1 MSFRDFR
8 YPDILKKFNLTRREE
23 LNYFAACPPIQPHDS
38 VLNMLRWGVPLAS
51 AISTEKARSEMIVT
65 PLLMALKLHARQVS
79 LFSGV
84 DFSVDPDSGLSGVCD
99 FLLSR
104 SPEQLVVTAP
114 VVAVVEAKN
123 ESIRD
128 GMGQCI
134 AEMVAAQVFNGRED
148 NAIGAVYGAVTT
160 GTSWR
165 FLSLSERVLVIDL
178 NEYLISQPERILGI
192 LLAMVTGQVQSAAV
206 SAPE

>member
-1 MSFRDFR
+1 M
-8 YPDILKKFNLTRREE
+8 E
-23 LNYFAACPPIQPHDS
+23 
-38 VLNMLRWGVPLAS
+38 
-51 AISTEKARSEMIVT
+51 
-65 PLLMALKLHARQVS
+65 
-79 LFSGV
+79 
-84 DFSVDPDSGLSGVCD
+84 FSVDPNSGLAGVCD

-148 NAIGAVYGAVTT
+148 NATGAVYGAVTT

-178 NEYLISQPERILGI
+178 NEYLILQPERILGI
-192 LLAMVTGQVQSAAV
+192 LLAMVTGQVPSAAV
-206 SAPE
+206 SALE

>member
-1 MSFRDFR
+1 M
-8 YPDILKKFNLTRREE
+8 E
-23 LNYFAACPPIQPHDS
+23 
-38 VLNMLRWGVPLAS
+38 
-51 AISTEKARSEMIVT
+51 
-65 PLLMALKLHARQVS
+65 
-79 LFSGV
+79 
-84 DFSVDPDSGLSGVCD
+84 FSVDPNSGLAGVCD

-178 NEYLISQPERILGI
+178 NEYLILQPERILGI
-192 LLAMVTGQVQSAAV
+192 LLAMVTGQVPSAAV
-206 SAPE
+206 SALE